1 MGKNKRIKKRNI
13 KEGNLIKV
21 NSSPDIRV
29 RIQDP
34 QLGHLDEI
42 YLDGDSI
49 VGVVTK
55 LWPSS
60 ANHRVREIEI
70 MSSGNFI
77 LLTTTN
83 GLNDDIEVLS

>member
-1 MGKNKRIKKRNI
+1 MDKNRRFGKCNI

-21 NSSPDIRV
+21 KSSPDIKV

-34 QLGHLDEI
+34 NLGHLDEI
-42 YLDGDSI
+42 YLDGESI

-60 ANHRVREIEI
+60 AHHRIREIEI

-83 GLNDDIEVLS
+83 GINDDIEVLS